1 MWSIYLA
8 GVAVVVVGVSI
19 YKLWDYWTTKV
30 VVGVAV
36 YMLWDN
42 WTTKVV
48 VGVAVVLYIVWGYYW
63 TTEPNKRKKEES
75 SGRQSSRNNNYSGA
89 RTRHTNYSNHRSA
102 YHEGWSGRHSSRNN
116 NNSGARTQMLRHM
129 NHSNPNNNHD
139 HQKQSHASCE
149 EAEFEAAR
157 MQRHNPDDTFN
168 AYFNKERDSWYV
180 GRSKYE

>member
-89 RTRHTNYSNHRSA
+89 RTRHTNYR
-102 YHEGWSGRHSSRNN
+102 Y
-116 NNSGARTQMLRHM
+116 
-129 NHSNPNNNHD
+129 SNPNNNHD
-139 HQKQSHASCE
+139 HEKQPHASCE

-157 MQRHNPDDTFN
+157 MQRHNPGDTFN

-180 GRSKYE
+180 GRSKYQ